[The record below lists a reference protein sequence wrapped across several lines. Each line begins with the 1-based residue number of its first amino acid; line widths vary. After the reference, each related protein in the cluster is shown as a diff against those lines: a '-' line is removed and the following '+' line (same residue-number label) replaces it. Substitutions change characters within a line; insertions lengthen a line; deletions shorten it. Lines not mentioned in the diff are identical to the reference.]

1 MLSVDMVY
9 FITHYCCSYL
19 EIFTFISISK
29 YGMYE
34 IHLLILI
41 VSNKKCIYYYTRK
54 LVSGYFK
61 KSLFFFIQLQASIF
75 LLPKQLGGRGK
86 ELSKTWGQPGLLNMF
101 QGRHLEWRVQ
111 PCSIIIIEKIQ
122 KDKKRKKERK

>member
-1 MLSVDMVY
+1 MLLVDMVY

-19 EIFTFISISK
+19 EIFISISK

-61 KSLFFFIQLQASIF
+61 KSLFFFIDYKPQSSSYLSSWEAEAKSCQKLEANLGF
-75 LLPKQLGGRGK
+75 LTCF
-86 ELSKTWGQPGLLNMF
+86 KTD
-101 QGRHLEWRVQ
+101 V
-111 PCSIIIIEKIQ
+111 
-122 KDKKRKKERK
+122 